1 MSQDSFQIEN
11 YLIKNNK
18 KDFLSFSEKSK
29 LDDYIQINNKEK
41 ENFFNF
47 QSKDNKEIL
56 ENFSLS
62 KSLKEENNK
71 KKLNEILYYKN
82 YLFELEY
89 SNLSFVIETKILFKS
104 NESKIY
110 KEYHLILIKQLLIIL
125 KYNKNEEQND
135 ISFRSN
141 YKLKENELRNEN
153 KNKYNI
159 KEYKELYDIYHP
171 IFFLNFDLISVK
183 LTTNEKENKIYIQIL
198 SKKNIII
205 KLKILN
211 EEIYKK
217 LIIILNI
224 NIKQSK
230 GYKSNLLSISLNKN
244 FYLNYYIN
252 LMDFEK
258 KVNTGDLLLFKGN
271 NYSSKIQRC
280 FTRDKYDHVGIIH
293 KKNNNICI

>member
-1 MSQDSFQIEN
+1 M
-11 YLIKNNK
+11 
-18 KDFLSFSEKSK
+18 SFSEKSK

-171 IFFLNFDLISVK
+171 IFF
-183 LTTNEKENKIYIQIL
+183 
-198 SKKNIII
+198 
-205 KLKILN
+205 
-211 EEIYKK
+211 
-217 LIIILNI
+217 
-224 NIKQSK
+224 
-230 GYKSNLLSISLNKN
+230 
-244 FYLNYYIN
+244 
-252 LMDFEK
+252 
-258 KVNTGDLLLFKGN
+258 FK
-271 NYSSKIQRC
+271 
-280 FTRDKYDHVGIIH
+280 F
-293 KKNNNICI
+293 

>member
-1 MSQDSFQIEN
+1 M
-11 YLIKNNK
+11 
-18 KDFLSFSEKSK
+18 SFSEKSK

-171 IFFLNFDLISVK
+171 IFF
-183 LTTNEKENKIYIQIL
+183 
-198 SKKNIII
+198 
-205 KLKILN
+205 
-211 EEIYKK
+211 
-217 LIIILNI
+217 
-224 NIKQSK
+224 
-230 GYKSNLLSISLNKN
+230 
-244 FYLNYYIN
+244 
-252 LMDFEK
+252 
-258 KVNTGDLLLFKGN
+258 
-271 NYSSKIQRC
+271 
-280 FTRDKYDHVGIIH
+280 
-293 KKNNNICI
+293 

>member
-141 YKLKENELRNEN
+141 YKLKENELRNKN

-171 IFFLNFDLISVK
+171 IFF
-183 LTTNEKENKIYIQIL
+183 
-198 SKKNIII
+198 
-205 KLKILN
+205 
-211 EEIYKK
+211 
-217 LIIILNI
+217 
-224 NIKQSK
+224 
-230 GYKSNLLSISLNKN
+230 
-244 FYLNYYIN
+244 
-252 LMDFEK
+252 
-258 KVNTGDLLLFKGN
+258 
-271 NYSSKIQRC
+271 
-280 FTRDKYDHVGIIH
+280 
-293 KKNNNICI
+293 